1 MLSVKLFLFSYTQEA
16 GHRLPAAC
24 GWDFW
29 ELVPFCPEGGREIG
43 VISCEAQRVQGED
56 GYLGEHGNT
65 GQPGFSSAGPQ
76 NGWNYVKFESFIS
89 MSLIE
94 YQCVNNLKYTFH
106 THSRQLLGVFCE
118 KQPQDNN
125 FTYSIECGSMNWDGR
140 VKCYS
145 SLCISLRNCSC
156 TAVRCVVLT
165 LIPSCSYLSRCIVTK
180 MYTWRKCWLSLFC
193 YNVPQTLLG
202 SPIRQTYEVWDALK
216 SELKG
221 ERNLWAVFLSSL
233 WGTSYY
239 LDNVHVSAHNDA
251 NFLNRLITRPLDF
264 AKLFTPAVKMTNWQ
278 ISVSWTVGN
287 QCELRWNTWTSKYTF
302 IILLWTRWE
311 NCTWSSGSYL
321 HIAHCIIELTGT
333 SIMKS

>member
-1 MLSVKLFLFSYTQEA
+1 MLSVKLFVFSHAQEA

-24 GWDFW
+24 GRDFW

-56 GYLGEHGNT
+56 GYLRERGNT
-65 GQPGFSSAGPQ
+65 GQPGFSSARPQ

-106 THSRQLLGVFCE
+106 AYSRQLLGVFCE

-165 LIPSCSYLSRCIVTK
+165 LIPSCSYLSRCIVTR
-180 MYTWRKCWLSLFC
+180 MYT
-193 YNVPQTLLG
+193 
-202 SPIRQTYEVWDALK
+202 
-216 SELKG
+216 
-221 ERNLWAVFLSSL
+221 
-233 WGTSYY
+233 
-239 LDNVHVSAHNDA
+239 
-251 NFLNRLITRPLDF
+251 
-264 AKLFTPAVKMTNWQ
+264 
-278 ISVSWTVGN
+278 
-287 QCELRWNTWTSKYTF
+287 
-302 IILLWTRWE
+302 
-311 NCTWSSGSYL
+311 
-321 HIAHCIIELTGT
+321 
-333 SIMKS
+333 

>member
-1 MLSVKLFLFSYTQEA
+1 MWIT
-16 GHRLPAAC
+16 
-24 GWDFW
+24 
-29 ELVPFCPEGGREIG
+29 
-43 VISCEAQRVQGED
+43 
-56 GYLGEHGNT
+56 
-65 GQPGFSSAGPQ
+65 
-76 NGWNYVKFESFIS
+76 WNKHSTV
-89 MSLIE
+89 
-94 YQCVNNLKYTFH
+94 H

-125 FTYSIECGSMNWDGR
+125 STYSIECGSMNWDGR

-165 LIPSCSYLSRCIVTK
+165 LIPSCSYLSRCIVTR

-202 SPIRQTYEVWDALK
+202 SPIRQTDEVWDALK
-216 SELKG
+216 SELKD

-251 NFLNRLITRPLDF
+251 SFLNRLITRPLKF
-264 AKLFTPAVKMTNWQ
+264 LNSPNLSPTQWKWQ
-278 ISVSWTVGN
+278 IDKF
-287 QCELRWNTWTSKYTF
+287 Q
-302 IILLWTRWE
+302 
-311 NCTWSSGSYL
+311 
-321 HIAHCIIELTGT
+321 
-333 SIMKS
+333 